1 MKEYVFSSKVEREI
15 IIIIIIYLQKITR
28 RSNCINF
35 GSQFK
40 CLPNPNLL
48 RIWSNSVSAPP
59 ILKKEPRDRKAI
71 ANLSCPSTRQKVIN
85 KGELH
90 LPPSRLELITHRTLL
105 LCINVLDVLKQTL

>member
-1 MKEYVFSSKVEREI
+1 M
-15 IIIIIIYLQKITR
+15 IYLQKITR
-28 RSNCINF
+28 RSNGINV

-59 ILKKEPRDRKAI
+59 ILKEPRDRKAI
-71 ANLSCPSTRQKVIN
+71 ANLSCPSTRQQIIN

-105 LCINVLDVLKQTL
+105 CINVLDVLKQTL